1 MKPVKR
7 LIWIL
12 IPEGFTFCSLTGK
25 ISSNQNRDMVSLT
38 QKNKGEG
45 LLMAGKW
52 KLRLSAAI
60 CFGAIALG
68 FSGCTASKPDT
79 SGKELV
85 VYCPH
90 PQDFI
95 DPIVSEFEAQS
106 GIPVL
111 VCSGGTGELLEQVAQ
126 GNSPRCDIFWG
137 GSLSITSAQKQLFE
151 PYISVNEP
159 QIQKEFQNTEGNMTR
174 FTDVPS
180 VIMVNT
186 NLIGDIPIEGYE
198 DLLQPELKG
207 RIAMCDP
214 AASSSA
220 WEHLIN
226 MLYAM
231 GNGDPEQGWDY
242 VEQFCENL
250 DGKLLERSS
259 QVYEGVARG
268 QYAVG
273 LTFEEGGA
281 RYAASDSPVRLVYMK
296 EGVISTPDVVCIAKG
311 SAHRKEAEQFVDF
324 VTGRDAQSIIAGQLN
339 RRSVRTD
346 VEEPEG
352 LPDKNSLPM
361 LQDDLELVTERKGQ
375 WLERFAKIY
384 EERL

>member
-38 QKNKGEG
+38 QNNKGEG

-60 CFGAIALG
+60 CFSVMMLG

-126 GNSPRCDIFWG
+126 GTSPRCDIFWG

-151 PYISVNEP
+151 PYISVSEP

-220 WEHLIN
+220 WEHLVN